1 MLNGWKI
8 GKRLGA
14 VFGVLGLL
22 VGVLGIYAVTVTR
35 ALNDSL
41 EGITDKS
48 IPKTVL
54 ANDVIDQTNLI
65 AIAIRN
71 MALAQDPEV
80 RSANGRQIDK
90 SQDIITSK
98 LAELDAI
105 VASPKGRGL
114 MTSMRTARGSFD
126 PVLNE
131 ARSKIVARDTQGAD
145 ALIQGTM
152 GTLQKQYI
160 EAISA
165 MIVHENTLAMDDA
178 DAAHKQ
184 ADNAT
189 IVLVGGFLLLFGV
202 SFIVSISLS
211 KSITGPLQTCVE
223 AANRIAAG
231 DVDVDLESGRGDEV
245 GELLSS
251 MNQMA
256 VNIRRLTEDA
266 RQLSRAA
273 QDGLLST
280 RADVGAHQGEFRALM
295 QGVNDTL
302 DAVVGPL
309 QVSASYVDSIA
320 KGDIPPRITTAY
332 SGDFNAIKHNL
343 NTLID
348 TLSNFNADMRRMSDQ
363 HDAGDIDVV
372 MPSNN
377 YHGAYRTMA
386 EGVNSMVKGHI
397 VVKKKAMACVA
408 EFGRGNFDAP
418 LDRFPGKKAF
428 INDTIEQVRTNLRSL
443 IADTQSLVA
452 AAVAGRLK
460 TRADASRHE
469 GDFRRIVQ
477 GVNETLD
484 AVINPIE
491 EAADVLEQLA
501 AADLR
506 ARVRG
511 QYQGDHARI
520 KDSLNNMAEALHAAM
535 GQVSNSTLQLSS
547 ASSQI
552 AASSQA
558 VSSGASQQAGALEET
573 SSTLEEIASMTSQNA
588 NNTLEAKSLAESA
601 KTAADSGSSSMLKMF
616 EAMGKIRSAAEG
628 TAAIIRDINEIAFQT
643 NLLALNAA
651 VEAARAGD
659 AGRGFAV
666 VAEEVRNLALRS
678 TEAAKKTE
686 ELINESMQ
694 LASEGEGVSS
704 EVGGSLNDIV
714 TAVHR
719 VTEIVG
725 HIAAASQEQSRG
737 VAQVNAAIS
746 EMDKVVQQSAGN
758 AEELSGT
765 AEELASQAKGLAT
778 LVGQF
783 QLNRTT
789 GNAGL
794 VSPSAHAGWAG
805 NGHGNGKGRAPRFGS
820 WQEKINVPRVDEMA
834 EF

>member
-1 MLNGWKI
+1 MMNGWKI

-14 VFGVLGLL
+14 SFLGLGAL
-22 VGVLGIYAVTVTR
+22 AGFLGVYAISATR
-35 ALNDSL
+35 SLNDGL
-41 EGITDKS
+41 ETIVAKGL
-48 IPKTVL
+48 PKTVL
-54 ANDVIDQTNLI
+54 ANDIIDQTNLI

-71 MALAQDPEV
+71 MALTQDVEL
-80 RSANGRQIDK
+80 RAANGRQIDK
-90 SQDIITSK
+90 SQDVVTGK
-98 LAELDAI
+98 LAELDAL
-105 VASPKGRGL
+105 VVSQKGRAL
-114 MTSMRTARGSFD
+114 MASMRAARASFD

-131 ARSKIVARDTQGAD
+131 VRSKIVAGNLEGANQ
-145 ALIQGTM
+145 LMLGTM
-152 GTLQKQYI
+152 RDLQHDYSQ
-160 EAISA
+160 AIA
-165 MIVHENTLAMDDA
+165 AVIVHENELAKEVTQSAHQKA
-178 DAAHKQ
+178 DTAI
-184 ADNAT
+184 
-189 IVLVGGFLLLFGV
+189 IVLGVGLLFVLGAGFV
-202 SFIVSISLS
+202 TSMLMSRG
-211 KSITGPLQTCVE
+211 ITGPLQSCVD
-223 AANRIAAG
+223 AANRIASG
-231 DVDVDLESGRGDEV
+231 DIDVDLESGRGDEV
-245 GELLSS
+245 GELLLA

-256 VNIRRLTEDA
+256 TNIRRMTEDA
-266 RQLSRAA
+266 RRLSRAA
-273 QDGLLST
+273 QDGMLST

-302 DAVVGPL
+302 DAVVTPL
-309 QVSASYVDSIA
+309 QVSASYVEAIA
-320 KGDIPPRITTAY
+320 KGEIPARITTSY
-332 SGDFNAIKHNL
+332 SGDFNAIKNNL

-348 TLSNFNADMRRMSDQ
+348 TLTSFIADMRRMSNE

-372 MPSNN
+372 IPANN

-386 EGVNSMVKGHI
+386 EGVNTMVKGHI
-397 VVKKKAMACVA
+397 AVKKKAMACIA
-408 EFGRGNFDAP
+408 EFGRGNFNAP

-428 INDTIEQVRTNLRSL
+428 INDTIEQVRGNLRNL
-443 IADTQSLVA
+443 ISDTQSLVT

-469 GDFRRIVQ
+469 GDFRRIVE

-484 AVINPIE
+484 AVITPVE
-491 EAADVLEQLA
+491 EAAVVLEHLA

-511 QYQGDHARI
+511 TYQGDHARI
-520 KDSLNNMAEALHAAM
+520 KDSLNNMADALHAAIA
-535 GQVSNSTLQLSS
+535 QVSNSTLQLSS

-601 KTAADSGSSSMLKMF
+601 KSAADSGSASMSKMLD
-616 EAMGKIRSAAEG
+616 AMGKIRAAAEG

-694 LASEGEGVSS
+694 LASEGESVSS
-704 EVGGSLNDIV
+704 EVGGSLSDIV
-714 TAVHR
+714 TSVHR

-725 HIAAASQEQSRG
+725 HIASASQEQSRG
-737 VAQVNAAIS
+737 VSKVNAAIS

-765 AEELASQAKGLAT
+765 AEELASQAKGLAS

-783 QLNRTT
+783 QLERSATAT
-789 GNAGL
+789 AGL
-794 VSPSAHAGWAG
+794 VRPSPQNGRSG
-805 NGHGNGKGRAPRFGS
+805 NGHTPRFGS